1 MSTPPAVPAGSTAD
15 GCSQL
20 RAAVADSCRD
30 AHEAKAKHEASVAHI
45 RDLRRDLVAGQHRHA
60 EAIGAADPAHR
71 RAQKAAA
78 RDTYLLARRSAQSAA
93 ELRAVT
99 ADWAQAVDRINRAG
113 RMSRRAVERASAV
126 VAGLEGELRTAER
139 AEAAARVHA
148 EQAEAACLDARVR
161 LAACEEAAAVPSAPS
176 EATAPAPGNVAAAEA
191 AIVRHPDRNSPLV
204 IESMVSGDRRA
215 LELAASVVAA
225 HTGSSHAEAQLQLQE
240 LVDAII
246 SVAADEGFLLL
257 DTDHPFWA
265 SLSFEEAH
273 DVIAALARLGFG
285 FAPAEGWH
293 AGRAPTPPDLSM
305 ALAYAGLDARNMRDL
320 PTAGELQ
327 SLPGSI
333 GVDARAFLAARA
345 PGLAVDQLVAA
356 LGRRAEPLEL
366 LWNEWGQVRPVLLSD
381 RHQLGSVPG

>member
-1 MSTPPAVPAGSTAD
+1 MSTPPAEPAGSTAD

-20 RAAVADSCRD
+20 RAAVADRCRD
-30 AHEAKAKHEASVAHI
+30 AHEAKAAHEASVAHI

-60 EAIGAADPAHR
+60 EAIGTADPAHR
-71 RAQKAAA
+71 RAEKAAA
-78 RDTYLLARRSAQSAA
+78 RDTYLLARRSAQSEA
-93 ELRAVT
+93 ELRAAT

-113 RMSRRAVERASAV
+113 RMSRRAVERASTV
-126 VAGLEGELRTAER
+126 VAGLEGALRTAER
-139 AEAAARVHA
+139 AEAAARVRA

-161 LAACEEAAAVPSAPS
+161 LAACEEAATPIATS
-176 EATAPAPGNVAAAEA
+176 EATVPAPGPVAAGEA
-191 AIVRHPDRNSPLV
+191 ASIRHPDRASPLV

-320 PTAGELQ
+320 PTAEELQ